1 MADINSAIR
10 SFNRAGFNCTS
21 NSEGV
26 TYVDSREGDK
36 HFTLVEYGNKESGTY
51 DIGITGM
58 KGITMSQVLDA
69 LPEDW
74 SRYQ

>member
-1 MADINSAIR
+1 MADIYSAIR

-26 TYVDSREGDK
+26 THVDSRDGDK
-36 HFTLVEYGNKESGTY
+36 HFSLVEYGNKESGTY
-51 DIGITGM
+51 DIGITGLS
-58 KGITMSQVLDA
+58 GIKMSEVLDT

-74 SRYQ
+74 SCQ